1 MKNYIYYFFMSEK
14 PVKTMFETLSLV
26 DIAKGV
32 EKRKTGSSELSY
44 LSWSFAWGEL
54 KRTYPTANYKVKEF
68 DGKPYL
74 FDENL
79 GYMVSTTVTIDGESV
94 EMHLPV
100 MDGTNKAQKH
110 VAYTYKTKAGDR
122 KVEPATMFDINTA
135 IMRCLVKN
143 IAMFGL
149 GLSLYYGE
157 DLPAIKEIKAEE
169 QKTEQIAKTSEI
181 LISKLEKKEIK
192 DLGQSMTWVEAN
204 KAHINSEKLDI
215 LTNLISSYNV

>member
-1 MKNYIYYFFMSEK
+1 MSEK
-14 PVKTMFETLSLV
+14 TKEPKALKTMFETLSLL
-26 DIAKGV
+26 DITKGV
-32 EKRKTGSSELSY
+32 EKRKTGGTELAY
-44 LSWSFAWGEL
+44 ISWSFAWGEL
-54 KRTYPTANYKVKEF
+54 KRLYPTANYKVKEF

-79 GYMVSTTVTIDGESV
+79 GFMVSTVVTVDGESV

-122 KVEPATMFDINTA
+122 RVEPATMFDINTA

-169 QKTEQIAKTSEI
+169 QKAEQIAKI
-181 LISKLEKKEIK
+181 VNDLIVKLEKKEITN
-192 DLGQSMTWVEAN
+192 LGQSMTWIETN
-204 KAHINSEKLDI
+204 KTHIDSEKLDI
-215 LTNLISSYNV
+215 LTKLISDYNV